1 MATLGRLWPLLLI
14 VALLIAVFASG
25 LDHLLAWS
33 VLAARQA
40 ELRAWVAA
48 SPVVAGLSYVG
59 VYMAIVAVSIPGAIW
74 LTLGG
79 GLLFGSVVGTIL
91 AVIGAGS
98 GAVLLFLAAR
108 SALAPLLAAKLAAAG
123 QSPVMDRVR
132 ARLAAEGFSYL
143 LALRLIP
150 VVPFWLTNLAPALV
164 GMRLAPYAA
173 ATFLGIIPPTAVFA
187 SIGAGL
193 GSVIARGAQPDLTVI
208 FRPNILL
215 PLLGLALLSLAPIAW
230 RRWRAGHA

>member
-1 MATLGRLWPLLLI
+1 MTL
-14 VALLIAVFASG
+14 A
-25 LDHLLAWS
+25 
-33 VLAARQA
+33 
-40 ELRAWVAA
+40 
-48 SPVVAGLSYVG
+48 
-59 VYMAIVAVSIPGAIW
+59 
-74 LTLGG
+74 G
-79 GLLFGSVVGTIL
+79 GLLFGAVAGTGL
-91 AVIGAGS
+91 AVLGAGG
-98 GAVLLFLAAR
+98 GAMVLFLAAR
-108 SALAPLLAAKLAAAG
+108 FALAAPLARLCERNGAG
-123 QSPVMDRVR
+123 PFIERVR
-132 ARLAAEGFSYL
+132 AGVRREGFSYV